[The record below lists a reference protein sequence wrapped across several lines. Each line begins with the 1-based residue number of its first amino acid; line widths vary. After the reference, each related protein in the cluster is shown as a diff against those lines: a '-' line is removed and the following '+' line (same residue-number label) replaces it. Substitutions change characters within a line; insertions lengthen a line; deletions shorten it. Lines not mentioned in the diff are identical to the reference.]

1 MKTDP
6 PDPRN
11 VLCAREA
18 SLQHRRRRVRGGRRM
33 TVDYGEIIAGVLRD
47 TNEFR
52 QEAAA
57 REAQAL
63 LYYEA
68 VAAVSDARVRGFPL
82 PLTSLLESFTLGEPY
97 GPRVT
102 FSRYESRLT
111 MRSTSIP
118 SAALPTGVE
127 INEEWTPGE
136 ESAEDMKQNVRR
148 WIQEADETLA
158 RTVAPTLTRGAPP
171 IRVQ

>member
-1 MKTDP
+1 
-6 PDPRN
+6 
-11 VLCAREA
+11 
-18 SLQHRRRRVRGGRRM
+18 M
-33 TVDYGEIIAGVLRD
+33 TIDYGEIIASVLKD
-47 TNEFR
+47 TNGFR

-68 VAAVSDARVRGFPL
+68 VAAVSDARASGFRL

-102 FSRYESRLT
+102 FSRYEGRLT

-118 SAALPTGVE
+118 SAALPSGRE
-127 INEEWTPGE
+127 IYEEWTPGT
-136 ESAEDMKQNVRR
+136 ESVEDIKGNVRR
-148 WIQEADETLA
+148 WIREAVETLA
-158 RTVAPTLTRGAPP
+158 RSAAPTLKR
-171 IRVQ
+171 Q

>member
-1 MKTDP
+1 
-6 PDPRN
+6 
-11 VLCAREA
+11 
-18 SLQHRRRRVRGGRRM
+18 M

-82 PLTSLLESFTLGEPY
+82 SLTSLLESFTLGEPY

-102 FSRYESRLT
+102 FSRYEGRLT

-127 INEEWTPGE
+127 INEEWTPGV
-136 ESAEDMKQNVRR
+136 ESAEDMKANVGR
-148 WIQEADETLA
+148 WIQEAVETLA
-158 RTVAPTLTRGAPP
+158 RSAAPTLKR
-171 IRVQ
+171 